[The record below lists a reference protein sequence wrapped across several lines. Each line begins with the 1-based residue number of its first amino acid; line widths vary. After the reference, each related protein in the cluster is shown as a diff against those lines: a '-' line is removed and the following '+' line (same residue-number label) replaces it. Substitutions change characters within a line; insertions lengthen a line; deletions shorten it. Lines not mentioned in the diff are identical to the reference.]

1 MLVYCFH
8 KLARCFHLTS
18 WLPANALV
26 RSPTKT
32 RRKYEGEMKKIN
44 LFFIKSKGVFDLIG
58 FFVRL
63 LYSLLL
69 KLLHQ
74 RQRQSLRFL
83 HKLDQYAQPLERFL

>member
-1 MLVYCFH
+1 VF
-8 KLARCFHLTS
+8 FHLAH

-63 LYSLLL
+63 LYSLPPKPLR
-69 KLLHQ
+69 Q
-74 RQRQSLRFL
+74 RLRQSLRFL